1 MEFRNLTPF
10 AAMQFKML
18 DLEDNENYVV
28 VMKVGYRLEPDAS
41 GGFRVRV
48 RDDDAAVLSI
58 QDEYLGNMNISSVIQ
73 ESDLAPFKPA
83 CDIIIS
89 GSACADNG
97 SPVLKQTVS
106 VKINNA
112 SGHSILEKKL
122 TVNGKRDFLKNKI
135 TKQWSLT
142 EPEPFIRQP
151 VIWEAA
157 FGGECRINESDSGAD
172 SVPKAD
178 RLTDIQK
185 ASHPDSENLPLA
197 HSVCE
202 NNPVGKGFITPWYAR
217 ATQADRYP
225 APQIT
230 DPRYP
235 FTAEDFDSL
244 IAGRADLTAKQ
255 FQPAGFGFTGR
266 AWLPRRQKAGTYD
279 EAWLKNRHPGLPEDF
294 DFHYWNAAPADQQI
308 PFPTLPLSVALQGFS
323 PDGGIRFSLPA
334 HEAFV
339 LLRMDDGMI
348 LPREMNLD
356 TLHIDA
362 GSLDVTL
369 CWRFVL
375 PASVPVRVIE
385 ARYETEPEKLLEKLF
400 GFSTP
405 QPLTN
410 TGVPAHG

>member
-185 ASHPDSENLPLA
+185 AGHPDSENLPLA

-217 ATQADRYP
+217 STQADRYP

-244 IAGRADLTAKQ
+244 IAGRA
-255 FQPAGFGFTGR
+255 
-266 AWLPRRQKAGTYD
+266 
-279 EAWLKNRHPGLPEDF
+279 
-294 DFHYWNAAPADQQI
+294 
-308 PFPTLPLSVALQGFS
+308 
-323 PDGGIRFSLPA
+323 
-334 HEAFV
+334 
-339 LLRMDDGMI
+339 
-348 LPREMNLD
+348 
-356 TLHIDA
+356 
-362 GSLDVTL
+362 
-369 CWRFVL
+369 
-375 PASVPVRVIE
+375 
-385 ARYETEPEKLLEKLF
+385 
-400 GFSTP
+400 
-405 QPLTN
+405 
-410 TGVPAHG
+410 HG

>member
-10 AAMQFKML
+10 AAMQFMMR
-18 DLEDNENYVV
+18 DREDNDNYVV
-28 VMKVGYRLEPDAS
+28 IMKVGYRLEPDAS

-48 RDDDAAVLSI
+48 RDDDAPVLSV
-58 QDEYLGNMNISSVIQ
+58 QDEYLGEMNMSSVIQ
-73 ESDLAPFKPA
+73 ESDLAPFKPY

-89 GSACADNG
+89 GSACADKG

-122 TVNGKRDFLKNKI
+122 TVNGKRNFLKNKI
-135 TKQWSLT
+135 TKQWSLK

-157 FGGECRINESDSGAD
+157 FGGECRINESDDGAD
-172 SVPKAD
+172 SIPKAY

-185 ASHPDSENLPLA
+185 ACNPDSENLPLA

-202 NNPVGKGFITPWYAR
+202 NNPLGKGFITPWYAR

-235 FTAEDFDSL
+235 FTAEDFESL
-244 IAGRADLTAKQ
+244 IAGRADSKAKQ
-255 FQPAGFGFTGR
+255 FQPAGLGFTGR

-279 EAWLKNRHPGLPEDF
+279 EAWLKTRHPGLPADF
-294 DFHYWNAAPADQQI
+294 DYHYWNAAPADQQI
-308 PFPTLPLSVALQGFS
+308 PFPKLPLSVTLQGFS
-323 PDGGIRFSLPA
+323 PEGAMRFSLPA

-339 LLRMDDGMI
+339 LLRMDDGMVI
-348 LPREMNLD
+348 PREMNLD
-356 TLHIDA
+356 TLHIAAD
-362 GSLDVTL
+362 SLDVTL
-369 CWRFVL
+369 CWRFLL
-375 PASVPVRVIE
+375 PVTVPVRVIE
-385 ARYETEPEKLLEKLF
+385 ARYETGPDKLLEKLF
-400 GFSTP
+400 GFSLPETP
-405 QPLTN
+405 IN
-410 TGVPAHG
+410 KEVPAHG